1 MRVVV
6 NYTTS
11 FIGDYNDDS
20 NRMYSEMDGKLLDVK
35 YYMEAMIPYI
45 NIETWKREYK
55 ESNRNVDLIFVK
67 VTPDQ
72 KEIKKGTVYLI
83 KYFAQ

>member
-11 FIGDYNDDS
+11 FIGDYDNDS
-20 NRMYSEMDGKLLDVK
+20 NRMHSEMDNKLLNIQCYV
-35 YYMEAMIPYI
+35 MSMIPHI
-45 NIETWKREYK
+45 NIETWKRDYK
-55 ESNRNVDLIFVK
+55 ESNRNVDLIFVR

-72 KEIKKGTVYLI
+72 KEIENGTVYLI